1 MESDRWMDDEEVGV
15 VHLSDVRYQC
25 SGSMLQIFYRRVAGG
40 GEGSIGRSRWYGTC
54 LPDQIRSSKERARQ
68 AARENGT
75 R

>member
-40 GEGSIGRSRWYGTC
+40 GEGSIGRDGMEPAYR
-54 LPDQIRSSKERARQ
+54 IK
-68 AARENGT
+68 
-75 R
+75 